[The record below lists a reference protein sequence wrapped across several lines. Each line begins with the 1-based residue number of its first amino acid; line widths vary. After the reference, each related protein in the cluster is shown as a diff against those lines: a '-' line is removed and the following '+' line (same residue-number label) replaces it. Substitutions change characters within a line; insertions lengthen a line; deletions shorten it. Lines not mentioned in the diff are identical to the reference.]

1 MWRTYPFTN
10 CQSNGCDKVIH
21 MKISKIVIQLNH
33 IDYLHFTPSFLRF
46 FAAPLDACTKVFL
59 RTASRFLQTLS
70 PTRLKNLFPCS
81 VSILRSYVEQ
91 VIPSNTN
98 TYLVLENHCLT
109 AGLYLISS
117 AQRSMWK
124 MFHISICQLKLGPG
138 VWVGVVHRKH
148 HGSQKLLGRN

>member
-1 MWRTYPFTN
+1 
-10 CQSNGCDKVIH
+10 

-98 TYLVLENHCLT
+98 TYLVLENHCLI
-109 AGLYLISS
+109 AGLYFISS

-124 MFHISICQLKLGPG
+124 MFQEHRDFFTRLAFSIFPFLTHKKGHICYCYETLKNIF
-138 VWVGVVHRKH
+138 R
-148 HGSQKLLGRN
+148 